1 MLIDL
6 TREIYVP
13 SDRMLCFAS
22 EKPLKLKMHFG
33 CSVRLTTDPNFC
45 FSVDR
50 DRDLAKVDRAIK
62 SDSKYHE
69 ISDCT
74 QSKLTISIARTQVKP
89 YAFKKH
95 KPQPG
100 AYPKNFSPYT
110 LSNTAGTRAVSLTR
124 SDIRN
129 DLLQIEQGMIKE
141 FSSTYFEESSSA
153 SDVQNHAVEVIVFK
167 PPSQKKERL
176 SRRRTFSTIQAPTSE
191 AEERRQIKA
200 AIKASQLE
208 REERPLGKLDTAFES
223 NHSSCALDSLSGP
236 GKRFATRKEDVTVGP
251 VVLRHVCSGKIC
263 RTG

>member
-62 SDSKYHE
+62 SDSTYHE

-129 DLLQIEQGMIKE
+129 DLLQIEQGMVKE
-141 FSSTYFEESSSA
+141 FTSTYFEESSSA

-200 AIKASQLE
+200 AIKASQLDKE
-208 REERPLGKLDTAFES
+208 RLSVKMDTVSDS
-223 NHSSCALDSLSGP
+223 NSSSLASDSLSGT
-236 GKRFATRKEDVTVGP
+236 GQRLADLKEAMSKGNLL
-251 VVLRHVCSGKIC
+251 LRHVCSGKIN